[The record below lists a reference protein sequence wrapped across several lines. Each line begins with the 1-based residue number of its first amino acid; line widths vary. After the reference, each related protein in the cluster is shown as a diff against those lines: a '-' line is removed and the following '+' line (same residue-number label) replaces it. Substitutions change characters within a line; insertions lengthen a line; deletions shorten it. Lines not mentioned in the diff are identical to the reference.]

1 MTEKTHDPDRRR
13 LLTTAAVAIG
23 GVGVGAA
30 AVPFVQSLS
39 PNQAADAAGADVEVD
54 ISDLESGQM
63 KVVAWRNRPVMIV
76 RRTPEMLENMRT
88 LEGRLR
94 DSTSEASQQPDYAK
108 NWHRSIRPDI
118 FVVVDVCTH
127 LSCTPSFRPEFAIAE
142 AGPWWRGGLLCPC
155 HNSQYDLAGRVFEGI
170 SPAPINLPIP
180 PHHFVSDTK
189 IVIGDQSQHT

>member
-1 MTEKTHDPDRRR
+1 MTEETHDPDRRR
-13 LLTTAAVAIG
+13 LLTTAAAAIG

-30 AVPFVQSLS
+30 SVPFALSLS
-39 PNQAADAAGADVEVD
+39 PNQAAEAAGADVEVD
-54 ISDLESGQM
+54 ISDLEPGQM

-94 DSTSEASQQPDYAK
+94 DSTSEASRQPDYAK
-108 NWHRSIRPDI
+108 NWHRSIRPEI
-118 FVVVDVCTH
+118 FVVADVCTH
-127 LSCTPSFRPEFAIAE
+127 LSCTPSFRPEYAISE

-155 HNSQYDLAGRVFEGI
+155 RNSQYDFAGRVFEGM
-170 SPAPINLPIP
+170 SPAPTNLPIP
-180 PHHFVSDTK
+180 PHYFMSDTK

>member
-1 MTEKTHDPDRRR
+1 MTEETHDPDRRR
-13 LLTTAAVAIG
+13 LLTTVAAAIG

-30 AVPFVQSLS
+30 SVPFVQSLS
-39 PNQAADAAGADVEVD
+39 PNQAAEAAGADIEVD
-54 ISDLESGQM
+54 ISDLEPGQM

-108 NWHRSIRPDI
+108 NWHRSIRPEI

-127 LSCTPSFRPEFAIAE
+127 LSCTPSFRPEYAISE
-142 AGPWWRGGLLCPC
+142 AGPWWKGGLLCPC
-155 HNSQYDLAGRVFEGI
+155 HNSQYDFAGRVFEGM

-189 IVIGDQSQHT
+189 IMIGDRSQHT